1 MSGNR
6 AAVLTPGHIDLS
18 SFMSSR
24 RATSPSDSAKA
35 SSSAAPRKAQKTAG
49 RKAEPPL
56 QADDDDTLLG
66 CVAGML
72 DRDQAALG
80 RLYDATAGRIY
91 GVALRIVR
99 QPELAEEVV
108 SDTYYQA
115 WRDCSR
121 YDTSRGKVL
130 AWLLIIC
137 RSRALDALRRR
148 DEAMTHPDPHELAE
162 EQSDRENPQDLLSAV
177 QQNASLHAAL
187 TALTPLQRQ
196 LVALAFFRGYSHSE
210 IEQHTGIPLGSVK
223 THIRKA
229 LAILRGALGDA
240 AVEP

>member
-6 AAVLTPGHIDLS
+6 ATLLTPSLIDLS
-18 SFMSSR
+18 SLMSHGR
-24 RATSPSDSAKA
+24 
-35 SSSAAPRKAQKTAG
+35 SAAPVDRAADPAPAESRKARKPG
-49 RKAEPPL
+49 SPKAEPSM
-56 QADDDDTLLG
+56 QADDDDTLLRH
-66 CVAGML
+66 VAGML

-80 RLYDATAGRIY
+80 SLYDATAGRIY

-121 YDTSRGKVL
+121 YDAVRGKVL

-148 DEAMTHPDPHELAE
+148 DEALTHPDPHELADE
-162 EQSDRENPQDLLSAV
+162 PSDRDNPQDLLAAV
-177 QQNASLHAAL
+177 RENAALHAAL
-187 TALTPLQRQ
+187 VRLTPLQRQ

-229 LAILRGALGDA
+229 LAILRGALGGNA
-240 AVEP
+240 EAE

>member
-6 AAVLTPGHIDLS
+6 AAILTPGHIDLS
-18 SFMSSR
+18 SFMSR
-24 RATSPSDSAKA
+24 RSATSRSASPASPSSAKGK
-35 SSSAAPRKAQKTAG
+35 AAKPG
-49 RKAEPPL
+49 NPKAEPPM
-56 QADDDDTLLG
+56 QSDDDGTLVL
-66 CVAGML
+66 CLEGML
-72 DRDQAALG
+72 ARDQNALG
-80 RLYDATAGRIY
+80 RLYDATAGRLY

-108 SDTYYQA
+108 SDTYFQA

-121 YDTSRGKVL
+121 YDATRGKVL

-148 DEAMTHPDPHELAE
+148 DEAMTHPDPNELAE
-162 EQSDRENPQDLLSAV
+162 QQSDRENPQDLLAV
-177 QQNASLHAAL
+177 TQENATLHAAL
-187 TALTPLQRQ
+187 VQLSPLQRQ

-229 LAILRGALGDA
+229 LAILRDALGGDA
-240 AVEP
+240 AQT